1 MNLSDLSPTQPT
13 AQSSAQFTTQ
23 PVAPSLENLPND
35 VDALKALVVE
45 LLATLK
51 EERNDKAAL
60 RERLDRLLH
69 RLYGPRTERVD
80 PNQLL
85 LFAEL
90 AAAATAAEP
99 FPPPPTEPKPAK
111 RKARPHG
118 RRRLP
123 EHLPREPR
131 HHQLTEAER
140 LCPDCGQVRVDI
152 GADTSEQLEYRP
164 ASLIVIVHHVHKYAC
179 PCGCRA
185 SAQGPVATQA
195 DLEAAAEVDL
205 QTLPNG
211 DAVVDLQTPP
221 NGDAASNLETR
232 FDREPHP
239 DLESRSDVDKRQDV
253 PRTDLEARPESV
265 SASEQAEQG
274 QSRGQLEFPTPIA
287 AANPDSLAAST
298 PLAPPAPR
306 VGVVV
311 AAAKPQT
318 PIAKGL
324 PGPGLLAHLI
334 VSKCVDHLPLHRLE
348 RIYERQ
354 GYILPRSTTCDWL
367 AACAD
372 LLKPL

>member
-1 MNLSDLSPTQPT
+1 VKRRRSGVKRKAWDISRLFSLFVKLLRSVKRIISMNLSDPSSTKPT

-23 PVAPSLENLPND
+23 PVAPSIENLPND

-99 FPPPPTEPKPAK
+99 FPPPPQTEPKPAK

-152 GADTSEQLEYRP
+152 GADTSEQR
-164 ASLIVIVHHVHKYAC
+164 V
-179 PCGCRA
+179 R
-185 SAQGPVATQA
+185 
-195 DLEAAAEVDL
+195 
-205 QTLPNG
+205 
-211 DAVVDLQTPP
+211 PP
-221 NGDAASNLETR
+221 NTMVGLSGG
-232 FDREPHP
+232 
-239 DLESRSDVDKRQDV
+239 
-253 PRTDLEARPESV
+253 RTGR
-265 SASEQAEQG
+265 
-274 QSRGQLEFPTPIA
+274 
-287 AANPDSLAAST
+287 
-298 PLAPPAPR
+298 
-306 VGVVV
+306 
-311 AAAKPQT
+311 
-318 PIAKGL
+318 
-324 PGPGLLAHLI
+324 
-334 VSKCVDHLPLHRLE
+334 
-348 RIYERQ
+348 
-354 GYILPRSTTCDWL
+354 
-367 AACAD
+367 
-372 LLKPL
+372 